1 MTDQVKKVCVIG
13 AGVMGAGIAAHV
25 ANAGVPVLLLDIVP
39 RDGGDRDAVAKGAV
53 AKMLKTDPA
62 PFMSKGAAKLVETG
76 NIEDH
81 LDRVAECDWV
91 VEAIVERLDIKQALY
106 ARLEQVKRPGTAV
119 SSNTSTIPLEKL
131 VEGRSDQF
139 KADFLITHFFNPPRY
154 MRLIEIVRGQHS
166 DAAVAGK
173 VEDFVD
179 RFLGKRIVRAKD
191 TPGFIANRIGTYW
204 LAVAINAAMDQG
216 LTVEE
221 ADQIGG
227 RPMGVP
233 KTGIFGLIDLVGV
246 DLMPLLAKSL
256 SSTLPA
262 GDPYFDTVRPLPLV
276 DRMIAEGFTGRKGKG
291 GFYRLDKGA
300 DGTRTKLA
308 LDLAT
313 GEYRPQVTP
322 EKLPGKAE
330 RDLAALV
337 TAPGKAGAYAWEIL
351 GKVLS
356 YAAMLVGEAADDIV
370 AIDDAMKLGY
380 NWKFGPFELIDRMG
394 PGQLAARL
402 KAEGRPVP
410 AILEAVGDRP
420 FYRIEDG
427 KRQYWTLAGD
437 YADVVRPAGV
447 LLLEDIKLRG
457 QPLAKTGSAAL
468 WDIGDGVVALEFTG
482 KMNALDEEV
491 TKLIQQAIPLVKA
504 KYKALVI
511 YNEGSNFSA
520 GANLGLAMFA
530 VNIAAWSEI
539 DKLIAAGQQAFKALK
554 YAPFPVVSAP
564 AGMALGGGCE
574 VLLHSDAV
582 QAHAESYIGLVE
594 CGVGLLPG
602 WGGNG
607 EMLDRFAKAPMM
619 PKGPMPAVA
628 KAFETIST
636 AKVSKSA
643 AEAKELMFLRPSAGI
658 TMNRDRLLADAKAR
672 ALALVEGYAPPEKP
686 VFRLPGESGRVGIAG
701 VVADFRKKGV
711 ATDYDVVVAERLA
724 NVLTGGEADLVDTV
738 TEDQLLKL
746 ERQAFL
752 AGVKDSRTQAR
763 VEQMLTTGKPL
774 RN

>member
-1 MTDQVKKVCVIG
+1 M
-13 AGVMGAGIAAHV
+13 
-25 ANAGVPVLLLDIVP
+25 
-39 RDGGDRDAVAKGAV
+39 
-53 AKMLKTDPA
+53 
-62 PFMSKGAAKLVETG
+62 
-76 NIEDH
+76 
-81 LDRVAECDWV
+81 
-91 VEAIVERLDIKQALY
+91 
-106 ARLEQVKRPGTAV
+106 
-119 SSNTSTIPLEKL
+119 
-131 VEGRSDQF
+131 
-139 KADFLITHFFNPPRY
+139 
-154 MRLIEIVRGQHS
+154 
-166 DAAVAGK
+166 
-173 VEDFVD
+173 
-179 RFLGKRIVRAKD
+179 
-191 TPGFIANRIGTYW
+191 
-204 LAVAINAAMDQG
+204 
-216 LTVEE
+216 
-221 ADQIGG
+221 
-227 RPMGVP
+227 
-233 KTGIFGLIDLVGV
+233 
-246 DLMPLLAKSL
+246 
-256 SSTLPA
+256 
-262 GDPYFDTVRPLPLV
+262 
-276 DRMIAEGFTGRKGKG
+276 
-291 GFYRLDKGA
+291 
-300 DGTRTKLA
+300 
-308 LDLAT
+308 
-313 GEYRPQVTP
+313 
-322 EKLPGKAE
+322 
-330 RDLAALV
+330 
-337 TAPGKAGAYAWEIL
+337 
-351 GKVLS
+351 
-356 YAAMLVGEAADDIV
+356 
-370 AIDDAMKLGY
+370 
-380 NWKFGPFELIDRMG
+380 
-394 PGQLAARL
+394 
-402 KAEGRPVP
+402 
-410 AILEAVGDRP
+410 
-420 FYRIEDG
+420 
-427 KRQYWTLAGD
+427 
-437 YADVVRPAGV
+437 
-447 LLLEDIKLRG
+447 
-457 QPLAKTGSAAL
+457 
-468 WDIGDGVVALEFTG
+468 ALEFTG

-643 AEAKELMFLRPSAGI
+643 AEAKELMFLRPSDGI